1 MSPTDPGGPR
11 EKDNTMNI
19 TKKLAAAVTGT
30 VVAAAIGVGS
40 MASAAAVTET
50 SVPSKPAVSVQA
62 KCDRE
67 PAITAR
73 YDKAHANLS
82 TRLTKLQARHDKAV
96 AAGHDK
102 AAARLERLIKRV
114 QKLDTRITTKY
125 QRYETWVQANCK
137 A

>member
-1 MSPTDPGGPR
+1 
-11 EKDNTMNI
+11 MNI
-19 TKKLAAAVTGT
+19 TKKLAAAATGT
-30 VVAAAIGVGS
+30 VVAVAIGLGS
-40 MASAAAVTET
+40 MASAAAPTET
-50 SVPSKPAVSVQA
+50 TVPSTPAHSVQA

-73 YDKAHANLS
+73 YDKAHTNITKRLANLQ
-82 TRLTKLQARHDKAV
+82 TRHDKAV

-102 AAARLERLIKRV
+102 QAKRLERLIQRV

-125 QRYETWVQANCK
+125 NRYETWVQANCN

>member
-1 MSPTDPGGPR
+1 
-11 EKDNTMNI
+11 MNI

-30 VVAAAIGVGS
+30 VVAAAIGLGS
-40 MASAAAVTET
+40 MASAAAPAET
-50 SVPSKPAVSVQA
+50 TVPSTPAASVQA

-67 PAITAR
+67 PAITER
-73 YDKAHANLS
+73 YTKAHTNIT
-82 TRLTKLQARHDKAV
+82 TRLAKLQARHDKAV

-102 AAARLERLIKRV
+102 VAKRLERVIQRV

-125 QRYETWVQANCK
+125 NRYETWVQSNCN

>member
-1 MSPTDPGGPR
+1 
-11 EKDNTMNI
+11 MNI

-30 VVAAAIGVGS
+30 VVAAAIGLGS
-40 MASAAAVTET
+40 MASAAAPAEV
-50 SVPSKPAVSVQA
+50 SLAPKPAVTQQA

-73 YDKAHANLS
+73 YDKAHANL
-82 TRLTKLQARHDKAV
+82 TKRITNLQARHDKAV

-102 AAARLERLIKRV
+102 LAKRLERVIERV
-114 QKLDTRITTKY
+114 QKLDTRITNKY
-125 QRYETWVQANCK
+125 NRYETWVQANCN